1 MEEKRMY
8 RLGDIEEV
16 IAEMDFS
23 DTDDDIAEIDNDLE
37 FWISGWYVVIPSLG
51 IHVREGV
58 ACTFDEEENMFM
70 SDFDVTVVY
79 EGGMASESWM
89 YYEQDGI
96 LITLANWLNGRMP
109 IDAIEKLEC
118 YIEIANVTD

>member
-1 MEEKRMY
+1 MEEKKMY

-23 DTDDDIAEIDNDLE
+23 DTDDDIAEIDADLE

-51 IHVREGV
+51 IHVKEGV

-70 SDFDVTVVY
+70 PDFDVTVVC
-79 EGGMASESWM
+79 EGEIASETWM

-109 IDAIEKLEC
+109 IDAIEKVEC
-118 YIEIANVTD
+118 YIEIANVTN

>member
-1 MEEKRMY
+1 MEEKKMY

-23 DTDDDIAEIDNDLE
+23 DTDDDIAEIDDDLE

-70 SDFDVTVVY
+70 PDFDITVVY
-79 EGGMASESWM
+79 EGEIASETWM

-96 LITLANWLNGRMP
+96 LITLANWLNGRMQ

-118 YIEIANVTD
+118 YIEIVNVTD

>member
-1 MEEKRMY
+1 MEEKKMY

-23 DTDDDIAEIDNDLE
+23 DTDDDIAEIDADLE

-58 ACTFDEEENMFM
+58 ACTFDEKDNMFM
-70 SDFDVTVVY
+70 PDFDVTVVY
-79 EGGMASESWM
+79 EGEIASESWM

-109 IDAIEKLEC
+109 IDAIEKLERC
-118 YIEIANVTD
+118 IEIANVTN